1 MLWSLLS
8 FPGMEPAQFSRYA
21 ALELEYNILKEKLGS
36 STTLIKFTKPLSYY
50 RVLRLC
56 KSKIGESV

>member
-1 MLWSLLS
+1 
-8 FPGMEPAQFSRYA
+8 MEPPQFSRYT
-21 ALELEYNILKEKLGS
+21 ALELEYKILKEELGS
-36 STTLIKFTKPLSYY
+36 STTLIKYIKPLSYY